1 MTALTSHGH
10 CAWCKRFTSGVR
22 LVRLTDQ
29 GSGPGTRGLSACQ
42 PCRDTHGLTPLA
54 DRPL

>member
-1 MTALTSHGH
+1 MTALTSYGR